1 MVVEAVP
8 RGTAMNTPMIRLT
21 LAAAFGIAVATAS
34 PAFAQSTLGGAKPQ
48 QNKIGGVAKPAP
60 VVGGAVIHTPP
71 PPKPGAVVNTVK
83 PTSPGVVTP
92 STTANAGLNQ
102 PPGPRPNPPV
112 TAPKPVGP
120 VVTSNMKCANGA
132 CTSRGPKP

>member
-1 MVVEAVP
+1 
-8 RGTAMNTPMIRLT
+8 MNMPIIRLT
-21 LAAAFGIAVATAS
+21 LAAALGIAVATAA
-34 PAFAQSTLGGAKPQ
+34 PALAQSTLGGAKPQ

-60 VVGGAVIHTPP
+60 VVGGAVIHTPT
-71 PPKPGAVVNTVK
+71 PPKPATVVSTVK

-92 STTANAGLNQ
+92 STTSSAALSQ

-112 TAPKPVGP
+112 TPPKPP

-132 CTSRGPKP
+132 CTSKGPKP